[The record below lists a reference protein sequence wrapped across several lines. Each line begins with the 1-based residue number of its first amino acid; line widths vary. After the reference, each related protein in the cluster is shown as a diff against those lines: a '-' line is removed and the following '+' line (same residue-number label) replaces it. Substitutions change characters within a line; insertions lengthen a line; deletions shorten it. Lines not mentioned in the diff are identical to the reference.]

1 MSNYEELLNKIING
15 EDISNYTPQS
25 RFEQILKDKF
35 TGVETLAPVNVGE
48 ALLIQVLGSS
58 SGGGGSSSSKDMLQ
72 ARVDSLNSCEY
83 LMYEYDGTNVS
94 FLSKL
99 NTSKVTNMDSMFS
112 YCKNITSCPDFDT
125 SNVTNMDSMFISC
138 KNLASAPLFD
148 TSKVTNMSNM
158 FVYCMK
164 LTTIPAFNV
173 SNVTNL
179 NGTFGYCSNLKSIL
193 MYGMKVKFDISAS
206 TKFERED
213 LVTILNNLGTVTTAT
228 TLTMGSTNLA
238 KLTDTDKEIATNK
251 GWTLA

>member
-1 MSNYEELLNKIING
+1 MNI
-15 EDISNYTPQS
+15 
-25 RFEQILKDKF
+25 ILKDKNIIKLC
-35 TGVETLAPVNVGE
+35 TKNKYVKEDIKVSLDDSLIPSGTLNITENGEYDVTNKASVNVNV
-48 ALLIQVLGSS
+48 AS
-58 SGGGGSSSSKDMLQ
+58 SGGEDMLQ
-72 ARVDSLNSCEY
+72 ARVDATNSCEY

-125 SNVTNMDSMFISC
+125 SNVTNMRSMFINC

-148 TSKVTNMSNM
+148 TSNATNMSSM

-179 NGTFGYCSNLKSIL
+179 NGTFDYCNNLKSIL
-193 MYGMKVKFDISAS
+193 MYGMKVKFNISAS